1 MRAYLLIAVSVLAPC
16 GRSQRVNES
25 PEPNA
30 STTTA
35 TLLSCGEEAVGH
47 LSSLLDEDW
56 YEVTVPPGVELWVA
70 TGPGPG
76 VAARDT
82 VITLLDAT
90 GGPLRQSD
98 DRVQAGWYS
107 ELHVTPLPAA
117 TYFIAVSA
125 GAHAVSGSYQLDL
138 ACVAPPG
145 FTGTPPVVVEGPE
158 NNDPLTGGN
167 ATGAI
172 VPLRGTGALVST
184 GFDGDWDFWRVLVL
198 GDAILRVR
206 LAATATIGGGAA
218 DDPVVYLFDAA
229 TPPNVVAGP
238 FYASD
243 RGAWDQ
249 ALDLRVD
256 GGIHQVAVRGVE
268 GSQPGSYLLDVTA
281 SPVAQGAVLAGG
293 CSGRSLSLPTATH
306 GPGTPRIAEY
316 PRLGS
321 TYTVAGSSLGALG
334 YCFYAV
340 GLQAQFV
347 DLASLGAPGCAL
359 EVVPLYFRFKF
370 ADSLGQAAWSVTV
383 PGALALL
390 GTQLHSQVA
399 VFDLSNALGITMSN
413 RVYGVVGR

>member
-1 MRAYLLIAVSVLAPC
+1 MRAYLLIAVSVLAPD
-16 GRSQRVNES
+16 GRSQRVNEA

-30 STTTA
+30 SAATA
-35 TLLSCGEEAVGH
+35 TLLSCGEEAVGN
-47 LSSLLDEDW
+47 LSAPGDEDW
-56 YEVTVPPGVELWVA
+56 YEVTLPAGADLWVA

-90 GGPLRQSD
+90 GGPLRQND

-107 ELHVTPLPAA
+107 ELNVTQLPAA
-117 TYFIAVSA
+117 TYLIAVSS
-125 GAHAVSGSYQLDL
+125 GVNAVAGSYQLDV
-138 ACVAPPG
+138 ACVAPASSIA
-145 FTGTPPVVVEGPE
+145 TPPVVVEGPE

-172 VPLRGTGALVST
+172 APLRGSGALLST
-184 GFDGDWDFWRVLVL
+184 GVDGDWDFWRVLVL

-206 LAATATIGGGAA
+206 LAATSSISSGAA
-218 DDPVVYLFDAA
+218 EDPVVYLFDAA

-243 RGAWDQ
+243 RGRWDQ

-281 SPVAQGAVLAGG
+281 SPVAQGAVLSGG

-321 TYTVAGSSLGALG
+321 TYTVAGSSLGSLG

-347 DLASLGAPGCAL
+347 DLGPLGAPGCAL
-359 EVVPLYFRFKF
+359 EVVPLDVRFKF

-383 PGALALL
+383 PETLSLL

-399 VFDLSNALGITMSN
+399 VLDLSNALGITMSN